1 MSSKRVADPTNT
13 MISDALASSAEYA
26 FCLRTLDGK
35 PRRTVFRAESLE
47 DWVFA
52 AVRRGLAELEP
63 FEKMTQKQREACAKK
78 IVVHC
83 EALRELLIPFHR
95 EGYGLDWPFQPSFDG
110 AALESALNYQAR
122 MGVNFADED
131 DKEDDLVQKRFAIY
145 HGIMADLGLV
155 FDAIHEGA
163 LMLPELKTEVK
174 KPNDPNVK
182 RLRFIRRLT
191 EDLLR
196 YFGKP
201 HRAVVLALT
210 SVFFD
215 ASDLD
220 EAAISKLAPI
230 QRPPTAPP

>member
-1 MSSKRVADPTNT
+1 MSSDRVFDPKSK
-13 MISDALASSAEYA
+13 MIRDTLAGSPEYA
-26 FCLRTLDGK
+26 FCVRTLDGK
-35 PRRTVFRAESLE
+35 PRRTVLQAESLE
-47 DWVFA
+47 DWIFS
-52 AVRRGLAELEP
+52 AVRRALADLEP
-63 FEKMTQKQREACAKK
+63 FEKMTQKQREECAKK

-83 EALRELLIPFHR
+83 EALRELLIPFHSER
-95 EGYGLDWPFQPSFDG
+95 YGLDWPFQPFFDG

-122 MGVNFADED
+122 MGVDFADED
-131 DKEDDLVQKRFAIY
+131 DKEDDLIQKRFAIY
-145 HGIMADLGLV
+145 HAIKVDLGLV

-163 LMLPELKTEVK
+163 LMLPELRTEVK

-182 RLRFIRRLT
+182 RLRFIRRMT
-191 EDLLR
+191 EDLHR

-220 EAAISKLAPI
+220 EAAISKLAPVKVVE
-230 QRPPTAPP
+230 R